1 VSDADIKRLARQ
13 NETIIVLLGRLAF
26 KREEVKEIVT
36 FKKRGNPEKYVRGYN
51 ACDGKHTVSEIAAVA
66 GVDQSTA
73 TPILQQWEDAGIVF
87 EVENQDTVKKGGGK
101 FYKKIF
107 PI

>member
-1 VSDADIKRLARQ
+1 MSDDDSKRLARQ

-26 KREEVKEIVT
+26 KEDDVKRIVT
-36 FKKRGNPEKYVRGYN
+36 YKKKQNPEKYVDGYN
-51 ACDGKHTVSEIAAVA
+51 ACDGKHTVSQIASDV

-73 TPILQQWEDAGIVF
+73 TPILQQWENAGIVF
-87 EVENQDTVKKGGGK
+87 EVENPESKKGGGK
-101 FYKKIF
+101 FYRKIF